1 MKKYILIAT
10 TNDRWEMLIECLT
23 SIEKYL
29 KDWRVVVVSQ
39 GYSEQQISVLNTML
53 TFTQSV
59 NINMPENAGMH
70 NAKMVGLEYINNAN
84 KYDDIR
90 GRDCIKKYIVMS
102 SDDDMVFTSRTKLK
116 KSLEFVDKDNV
127 GFVSLGW
134 VRHKNQ
140 LHTYKLVDEFVKQKI
155 VYTGGGMLF
164 QDDIAQLLLAEP
176 KGNYISDNALW
187 SIISY
192 SNGYDN
198 YRYRGSCTIHNICRT
213 GGRKAWVKDAD
224 IKIKGRE
231 ELLEY
236 KESKL
241 QKNNKYDYLI
251 PDSAC
256 VKEIADRKHIKNKK

>member
-90 GRDCIKKYIVMS
+90 GRRIHRDCIKKYIVMS
-102 SDDDMVFTSRTKLK
+102 SDDDMVFTSRTK
-116 KSLEFVDKDNV
+116 
-127 GFVSLGW
+127 
-134 VRHKNQ
+134 
-140 LHTYKLVDEFVKQKI
+140 
-155 VYTGGGMLF
+155 
-164 QDDIAQLLLAEP
+164 
-176 KGNYISDNALW
+176 
-187 SIISY
+187 
-192 SNGYDN
+192 
-198 YRYRGSCTIHNICRT
+198 
-213 GGRKAWVKDAD
+213 
-224 IKIKGRE
+224 IKIM
-231 ELLEY
+231 LVL
-236 KESKL
+236 
-241 QKNNKYDYLI
+241 
-251 PDSAC
+251 
-256 VKEIADRKHIKNKK
+256 